1 MKKLDPVPD
10 LNQEEVKM
18 PWQKEVAKDWYED
31 YQKEKEENEKLRK
44 ELVELKKE
52 IEKLKEKLKKL
63 NQRTSENSSQPPS
76 SDDYKKKFAKTF
88 GQKGKKRGPKY
99 DHVGKT
105 RNLTFP
111 IIFLFKRS
119 PNFPLSQS
127 PILSLSIIIKS
138 SLLATAKSLKPLF
151 CRRFQT

>member
-76 SDDYKKKFAKTF
+76 SDGYKKKVAKTF
-88 GQKGKKRGPKY
+88 GQGER
-99 DHVGKT
+99 
-105 RNLTFP
+105 
-111 IIFLFKRS
+111 I
-119 PNFPLSQS
+119 
-127 PILSLSIIIKS
+127 
-138 SLLATAKSLKPLF
+138 
-151 CRRFQT
+151 